1 MKYSYEYKKQCV
13 ELYRQGKWPET
24 PVGVKQKNFHKTIRK
39 WARMEEACGPEV
51 LHHKSQNK
59 VWTAEEK
66 YELVARVLVGEEM
79 IRLRAENERLRAEIA
94 VVKKRDCLEAQLKA
108 KKLRSSRNSAKKD
121 TD

>member
-24 PVGVKQKNFHKTIRK
+24 PVGVNQKNFHKTIRK

-59 VWTAEEK
+59 VWTAEENTNWLQE
-66 YELVARVLVGEEM
+66 YWWEY
-79 IRLRAENERLRAEIA
+79 
-94 VVKKRDCLEAQLKA
+94 QT
-108 KKLRSSRNSAKKD
+108 KKLRLLLELMTASCINGSDAIK
-121 TD
+121 